1 MKKQYFYFYWSN
13 ILLYLSVLLLKYLFC
28 VLCPPLLTGQ
38 VEDQQQV
45 TILRDTGGSRSFIL
59 SSVLPLDAK
68 SACDVS
74 TVVRGIG
81 MCYVPAPLH
90 RIHVQSKLVSGW
102 FPVAVR
108 SCFPVDGVHF
118 IMGNDIA
125 GGKVYPDPE
134 VVDVP
139 ISENEP
145 D

>member
-1 MKKQYFYFYWSN
+1 
-13 ILLYLSVLLLKYLFC
+13 
-28 VLCPPLLTGQ
+28 
-38 VEDQQQV
+38 
-45 TILRDTGGSRSFIL
+45 
-59 SSVLPLDAK
+59 
-68 SACDVS
+68 
-74 TVVRGIG
+74 

-118 IMGNDIA
+118 IMGKDIA
-125 GGKVYPDPE
+125 GGKVYPE

-145 D
+145 DELVQTHPKLCSVSVLTRAQARKKSGGNFV